1 MLITERFCSNCG
13 AENPNFQFDYEEK
26 EDERLSDKKQQNAE
40 KFLSFALF
48 CLMDLRLLCQYHS
61 SLYL

>member
-40 KFLSFALF
+40 KF
-48 CLMDLRLLCQYHS
+48 
-61 SLYL
+61 